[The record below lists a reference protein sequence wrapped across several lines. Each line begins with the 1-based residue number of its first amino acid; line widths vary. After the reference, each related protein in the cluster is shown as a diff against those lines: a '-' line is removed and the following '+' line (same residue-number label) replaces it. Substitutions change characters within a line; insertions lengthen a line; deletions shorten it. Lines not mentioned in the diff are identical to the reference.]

1 MWLENKLTWILQTV
15 VHTLFSFWSEL
26 SSSLNHV
33 VPTMGLDWAIILPP
47 FHVSFS
53 CPLPA
58 MHIFRLFSGGLLGSV
73 YVLIFLANGR
83 DKKYN
88 IRKEKIKSK
97 TKKNKLRVKPEATY
111 IYKDRTYLNQM
122 RITFE
127 YSHCKPLLRI

>member
-1 MWLENKLTWILQTV
+1 MIRKQTYMNSTNCRPHFIFFLVWTV
-15 VHTLFSFWSEL
+15 VLTESRSSHYGFGLGHYFASISREFEL
-26 SSSLNHV
+26 PTSSDAYIS
-33 VPTMGLDWAIILPP
+33 A
-47 FHVSFS
+47 FK
-53 CPLPA
+53 
-58 MHIFRLFSGGLLGSV
+58 GLLGSV